1 MSPEILTMAR
11 EAADMFAFLATELI
25 ILFLVISYFVGVLQE
40 FITPEKIQ
48 SILSSRNG
56 KGYVIAALLG
66 AITPFCSCSTIPFL
80 KGLLRARAGFGPMMV
95 FLFSSPLLNPVIIGL
110 FVVTFGIK
118 VALFYF
124 TIALVVAVTAGFV
137 LEKLGFERYVRPE
150 AYEAADASSCGAT
163 CGDTNT
169 AAETSSE
176 SGCCDSQAKSDA
188 QVVTSCGA
196 APAPALVMEASGC
209 GATTAPAV
217 AVSSC
222 GTGSSCGTADAK
234 AGSTESRWLRIW
246 RSTWKDFKQV
256 FPYLLLGITL
266 GSFIYGFIPTE
277 LIAKY
282 AGEGMWY
289 AIPVAAII
297 GIPLYIRAEAVI
309 PLSAALVQKGMALG
323 SVMALIIGSAGASL
337 TEVILLKSIFKN
349 QMIAAFLTVIL
360 GMAIGAGYLYS
371 YMF

>member
-11 EAADMFAFLATELI
+11 EALDMFAFLATELI
-25 ILFLVISYFVGVLQE
+25 ILFLVISYLVGVLQE

-48 SILSSRNG
+48 SILSSRKG
-56 KGYVIAALLG
+56 KGYIIAALLG
-66 AITPFCSCSTIPFL
+66 SITPFCSCSTIPFL

-124 TIALVVAVTAGFV
+124 LVAIIVAVTSGFV

-150 AYEAADASSCGAT
+150 AYEIT
-163 CGDTNT
+163 
-169 AAETSSE
+169 E
-176 SGCCDSQAKSDA
+176 S
-188 QVVTSCGA
+188 
-196 APAPALVMEASGC
+196 
-209 GATTAPAV
+209 
-217 AVSSC
+217 SSC
-222 GTGSSCGTADAK
+222 GTSCGTEKEQAPVSCCSSTPEPVTASCSSAAPAM
-234 AGSTESRWLRIW
+234 AGASCSDSAPAAAACCDGISEVKKQDNRWMRIW
-246 RSTWKDFKQV
+246 LSTWKDFKQV
-256 FPYLLLGITL
+256 FPYLLLGISI
-266 GSFIYGFIPTE
+266 GAFIYGFIPTD
-277 LIAKY
+277 LIAEY
-282 AGEGMWY
+282 AGEANWY
-289 AIPVAAII
+289 AVPIAAVI

-309 PLSAALVQKGMALG
+309 PLSAALVSKGMALG

-360 GMAIGAGYLYS
+360 GMAVGAGYLYS
-371 YMF
+371 FMFG

>member
-11 EAADMFAFLATELI
+11 EALDMFAFLATELI
-25 ILFLVISYFVGVLQE
+25 ILFLVISYLVGVLQE

-48 SILSSRNG
+48 SILSSRKG
-56 KGYVIAALLG
+56 KGYIIAALLG

-124 TIALVVAVTAGFV
+124 LVAIVVAVTAGFV
-137 LEKLGFERYVRPE
+137 LEKLGFDKYVKPE
-150 AYEAADASSCGAT
+150 AYEK
-163 CGDTNT
+163 
-169 AAETSSE
+169 AES
-176 SGCCDSQAKSDA
+176 
-188 QVVTSCGA
+188 
-196 APAPALVMEASGC
+196 
-209 GATTAPAV
+209 
-217 AVSSC
+217 SSC
-222 GTGSSCGTADAK
+222 GTSCGTKKEEAATSCCNS
-234 AGSTESRWLRIW
+234 APEPATASCCSTTPAMAAASCCDSAPAATSCSDSAPEVKEEDNRWMRIW

-256 FPYLLLGITL
+256 FPYLLMGISLGA
-266 GSFIYGFIPTE
+266 FIYGFLPTD
-277 LIAKY
+277 LIAEY
-282 AGEGMWY
+282 AGEGNWY
-289 AIPVAAII
+289 AIPVAAVI

-309 PLSAALVQKGMALG
+309 PLSAALVAKGMALG
-323 SVMALIIGSAGASL
+323 PVMALIIGSAGASL

-360 GMAIGAGYLYS
+360 GMAVGAGYLYS
-371 YMF
+371 FIFG

>member
-25 ILFLVISYFVGVLQE
+25 ILFLAISYLVGVLQE

-56 KGYVIAALLG
+56 KGYVVAALLG

-124 TIALVVAVTAGFV
+124 TVALVVAVTAGFV

-150 AYEAADASSCGAT
+150 AYEAADASSCGTT
-163 CGDTNT
+163 CSDTNT

-176 SGCCDSQAKSDA
+176 SRCCDSQTTSRVQAVS
-188 QVVTSCGA
+188 SCGA
-196 APAPALVMEASGC
+196 APALAMEASGC
-209 GATTAPAV
+209 GATTSTAA
-217 AVSSC
+217 
-222 GTGSSCGTADAK
+222 SSCGTADVK
-234 AGSTESRWLRIW
+234 TGSAESRWLRIW